1 MQRDNLR
8 DLDYFN
14 ERIEFST
21 MAIEQLE
28 DGLDELIE
36 EKGEDFEGV
45 HSAYCAIAMYALG
58 KIRAQYS
65 RGDDIEDIKETILK
79 YIYNGISS
87 WDNTAGF
94 EELYN
99 ILSFSVFVGIDEDLL
114 LKIKA
119 KIKEESVHDA
129 IVDKMVNYLDP
140 SWTIENESVKYP
152 KRFSLLNDVIEGKDH
167 EEKYARLVKYLD
179 KWYRLSSDTAWHDS
193 HKRENDTY
201 KGYWCFEAGAV
212 AKILEIDDSELIDK
226 KYYPYDLVHY
236 TD

>member
-1 MQRDNLR
+1 MQRDNLK

-14 ERIEFST
+14 ERIEFSS
-21 MAIEQLE
+21 MAIEKFE
-28 DGLDELIE
+28 EGIDKLIE

-65 RGDDIEDIKETILK
+65 RGDSVKDISETIMK
-79 YIYNGISS
+79 YIYYGISS

-99 ILSFSVFVGIDEDLL
+99 ILSFSIYVGIEEDLL
-114 LKIKA
+114 LR
-119 KIKEESVHDA
+119 IKEKIVDENVHDA
-129 IVDKMVNYLDP
+129 IVDKMINYLDS
-140 SWTIENESVKYP
+140 SWAVENESVKYP
-152 KRFSLLNDVIEGKDH
+152 KRFSLLNDVIEGKDN
-167 EEKYARLVKYLD
+167 EEKYVLLVKYLD
-179 KWYRLSSDTAWHDS
+179 KWYGLSRDSAWHDS
-193 HKRENDTY
+193 HKSNRDTY
-201 KGYWCFEAGAV
+201 KGYWCFEAGAI
-212 AKILEIDDSELIDK
+212 AKILKIDDSGLREQ

>member
-1 MQRDNLR
+1 MQRDNLK
-8 DLDYFN
+8 DFEYFSSD
-14 ERIEFST
+14 IEFST
-21 MAIEQLE
+21 MMIEKFE
-28 DGLDELIE
+28 GIIDKLIE
-36 EKGEDFEGV
+36 EKGEDFFGV
-45 HSAYCAIAMYALG
+45 RSSYMSIAMYALG

-65 RGDDIEDIKETILK
+65 RGDDVEDIKETILK

-87 WDNTAGF
+87 WDNTSGF
-94 EELYN
+94 EKLYN

-129 IVDKMVNYLDP
+129 IVDKMVNYLDS

-152 KRFSLLNDVIEGKDH
+152 KRFSLLNDVIEGKDR

-193 HKRENDTY
+193 HKSKNDTY
-201 KGYWCFEAGAV
+201 NGYWCFEAAAV
-212 AKILEIDDSELIDK
+212 AKILEIDDSELREK